1 MTNEAFR
8 QLVAGHLPKIEHPC
22 FDYQV
27 TVAVNPESADADL
40 AKIREWVELEPV
52 DAPPHD
58 WSVNP
63 WIIVPARQHYR
74 FTCCSQAVVNH
85 RIALLPE
92 PVEIESIRRQMRKAF
107 HPYVYDAV
115 RGQSHRRANIDV
127 QLILRDIVADMS
139 MAPRVFDRDG
149 LTVEIRP
156 VERDAELHRFDWD
169 AWASVPVRY
178 DQNVMVISQAG
189 QPLCS
194 YWYAKDEYGLI
205 HQMCSKHTDE
215 DEDRWIEYL
224 IMDFE
229 AVDQSQLAPILRG
242 WVSPAVAEPEPTL
255 PTPAPT
261 WDFNLW
267 EGLRDLAASVKLAD
281 LNTLS
286 FEDVTLTLR
295 PMPVPCTFRGPM
307 GAEVSHDRVRLELH
321 RNGAFLARFKFVW
334 DAQWGEIFSH
344 PHFETERYRIEDC
357 VDHHALMEAIERC
370 TTHLTSQLPA
380 PVRSN
385 PG

>member
-8 QLVAGHLPKIEHPC
+8 QLVAGHLPNLEYPC

-27 TVAVNPESADADL
+27 TIAVNPQTADADL
-40 AKIREWVELEPV
+40 AKIREWVELEPI

-63 WIIVPARQHYR
+63 WIIVPDRQYYR
-74 FTCCSQAVVNH
+74 FTCDSQAVVNH
-85 RIALLPE
+85 RIKLLPE
-92 PVEIESIRRQMRKAF
+92 PLEIESIRRQMRKAF
-107 HPYVYDAV
+107 HPDVYDAV
-115 RGQSHRRANIDV
+115 RGQSHRKANIDV

-139 MAPRVFDRDG
+139 MAPRVFDRDE
-149 LTVEIRP
+149 LQVEIRAI
-156 VERDAELHRFDWD
+156 ERDAELHRFDWD
-169 AWASVPVRY
+169 AWASVPAKY

-205 HQMCSKHTDE
+205 RQVCSPHCDE

-224 IMDFE
+224 VMDLG
-229 AVDQSQLAPILRG
+229 AVDRSQLASILRG
-242 WVSPAVAEPEPTL
+242 WVSPAVGEPEPTV
-255 PTPAPT
+255 PTPVPT
-261 WDFNLW
+261 WDFSVW
-267 EGLRDLAASVKLAD
+267 EGLRDLAASVKLAGLD
-281 LNTLS
+281 MLS
-286 FEDVTLTLR
+286 FEDVTLTLQ
-295 PMPVPCTFRGPM
+295 PMPVPCTFRSRT
-307 GAEVSHDRVRLELH
+307 GAEVSHDRFCLELH
-321 RNGAFLARFKFVW
+321 RNGQFQAQYKFTW
-334 DAQWGEIFSH
+334 DAEWGEVFMH
-344 PHFETERYRIEDC
+344 PHFDTERYRVEDG

-370 TTHLTSQLPA
+370 TTHLTNQLSA

>member
-58 WSVNP
+58 WSVNS
-63 WIIVPARQHYR
+63 WIIVPDRQHFR
-74 FTCCSQAVVNH
+74 FSCSSQAVVNH

-107 HPYVYDAV
+107 HPYVYNAV

-127 QLILRDIVADMS
+127 QLILRDIVSDMP
-139 MAPRVFDRDG
+139 MTPQTFDRDG

-169 AWASVPVRY
+169 AWASVPVKH

-194 YWYAKDEYGLI
+194 YWYAKDECGLI
-205 HQMCSKHTDE
+205 RQMCSEHADE
-215 DEDRWIEYL
+215 DED
-224 IMDFE
+224 
-229 AVDQSQLAPILRG
+229 
-242 WVSPAVAEPEPTL
+242 
-255 PTPAPT
+255 
-261 WDFNLW
+261 
-267 EGLRDLAASVKLAD
+267 
-281 LNTLS
+281 
-286 FEDVTLTLR
+286 
-295 PMPVPCTFRGPM
+295 C
-307 GAEVSHDRVRLELH
+307 
-321 RNGAFLARFKFVW
+321 
-334 DAQWGEIFSH
+334 
-344 PHFETERYRIEDC
+344 
-357 VDHHALMEAIERC
+357 
-370 TTHLTSQLPA
+370 
-380 PVRSN
+380 
-385 PG
+385 